1 MEKKSFIIY
10 KDWDNAIRKA
20 PENIQLELY
29 HALMDFAS
37 TGEKPKDLSWEGEL
51 LISAIEN
58 SVGSMIARYKA
69 CAENG
74 KLGGRPRKA
83 SCKENLENTSFDEK
97 NKFNAVE
104 SSISEKELVENMAD
118 KNALSS
124 KDIEKSNVSEE
135 CKKPESKKMESKK
148 TSSVD
153 KNNKNL
159 ETSENVKNSLN
170 SKKTTKSKKEKNE
183 KLEDVEID
191 VVKAERI
198 KKDSKYTSKTNNGNL
213 KKDEIKADIY
223 THEKKLQSV
232 SNGNCHTKQA
242 EKKCSE
248 SNPLHKN
255 QKKPNHNLND
265 NVNDNDN
272 DNVNVDDDVDDNVDD
287 DVNVDCLEEQRVSKK
302 DSKLKNINNNQLGT
316 LHSENHNNQL
326 ETLPSENHNNQLGSL
341 HSENNNNQLGNLPSE
356 NHPSENLI
364 DKDVKILQSLCEKMK
379 IDCVV
384 DTKKYDTSKLIQKVK
399 ESRYLKSFRSLFELI
414 SKYDEIMQDK
424 YKDFAVSSLSSQN
437 KEANKHDYSQEE
449 LSALFV
455 NIEDVEI

>member
-223 THEKKLQSV
+223 THEKELQSV

-255 QKKPNHNLND
+255 QKKPNHNQKKPNHNQKKPNHNLND
-265 NVNDNDN
+265 NVNVN
-272 DNVNVDDDVDDNVDD
+272 DNVIVDDDVDD

-302 DSKLKNINNNQLGT
+302 DSKLKNINNNQL
-316 LHSENHNNQL
+316 EN
-326 ETLPSENHNNQLGSL
+326 LP
-341 HSENNNNQLGNLPSE
+341 SENNNNQLGTLHSE
-356 NHPSENLI
+356 NYPSENLI

>member
-223 THEKKLQSV
+223 THEKELQSV

-255 QKKPNHNLND
+255 QKKPNHNQKKPNHNLND
-265 NVNDNDN
+265 NVNVN
-272 DNVNVDDDVDDNVDD
+272 DNVIVDDDVDD

-302 DSKLKNINNNQLGT
+302 DSKLKNINNNQL
-316 LHSENHNNQL
+316 EN
-326 ETLPSENHNNQLGSL
+326 LP
-341 HSENNNNQLGNLPSE
+341 SENNNNQLGTLHSE
-356 NHPSENLI
+356 NYPSENLI